1 MRDFMEIDGAR
12 GEGGGQILR
21 TSLALSV
28 LTGRPVSFVNVR
40 AGRAR
45 PGLQRQHLMAVT
57 AAAAICDAVVEGAR
71 VGATAFTFAPGA
83 LRGGEHVFDIGTAGS
98 TSLVLQTVLL
108 PLALAGAPARV
119 TIAGGTHNP
128 MAPPFEFI
136 EAAFLPLLARL
147 GLRVRARLVRAG
159 FYPAGGGRVEVEI
172 DPAGP
177 AASLNLTEPGPSVRR
192 RALALV
198 ANVPEHVGRRE
209 VDTLA
214 DRLGWPH
221 GSGEVQ
227 VCPSPGPGN
236 ALAAF
241 LENTNATEVFTTLG
255 EKGVRAEEVAAR
267 LADEIRAFE
276 QTGAAVGEH
285 LADQLLLPLALRAGG
300 VFTTVAPS
308 LHFTTQVETLALFPE
323 LRARVATQALG
334 DGRWRVEVAAPVA
347 R

>member
-21 TSLALSV
+21 TSLTLSV
-28 LTGRPVSFVNVR
+28 LTGQPVSFVNVR

-57 AAAAICDAVVEGAR
+57 AAAAICDAKVEGAR
-71 VGATAFTFAPGA
+71 VGATTFTFTPGA
-83 LRGGEHVFDIGTAGS
+83 LRGGEHVFDIGSAGS

-108 PLALAGAPARV
+108 PLALSGAPARLTLV
-119 TIAGGTHNP
+119 GGTHNP

-147 GLRVRARLVRAG
+147 GLRARARLLRAG

-172 DPAGP
+172 DPPGP
-177 AASLNLTEPGPSVRR
+177 PTPLNLTAPGPSVRR

-221 GSGEVQ
+221 GAGEVQ
-227 VCPSPGPGN
+227 VLGGPGQGN

-241 LENTNATEVFTTLG
+241 LENANANEVFTALG

-267 LADEIRAFE
+267 LAEQIAAFE
-276 QTGAAVGEH
+276 RTGAAVGEH

-300 VFTTVAPS
+300 VFTTTEPS
-308 LHFTTQVETLALFPE
+308 LHFTTQVETLALFPS
-323 LRARVATQALG
+323 LRSNVTRRDLG
-334 DGRWRVEVAAPVA
+334 DGRWHIEVAAPPA